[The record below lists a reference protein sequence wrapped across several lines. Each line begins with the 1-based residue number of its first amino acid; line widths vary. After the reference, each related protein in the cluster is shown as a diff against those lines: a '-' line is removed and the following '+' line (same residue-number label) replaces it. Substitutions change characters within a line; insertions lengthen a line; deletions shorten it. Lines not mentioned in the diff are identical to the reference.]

1 MVAPVELVRELL
13 GYRDMKLVT
22 ARDWGMITGLIAGAS
37 IAFPVLTP
45 VAMGS
50 LVVAGVQ
57 KLRALKK
64 RKAIE
69 GIELPPPRTV
79 IDIRVHVVSGVARKL
94 RAAVASIRG
103 DDVLAEH
110 VEIKDKGGGV
120 ILRRSESAPFWLER
134 DNEPPV
140 LVAGTSR
147 RVGGPPVARSPVG
160 DEVLA
165 MLGVP
170 FAVTGTLER
179 AAIGEA
185 TPVVVIGG
193 IEDEAVPDMA
203 FYRDGGQV
211 PVMRGRPGA
220 PLLVSY

>member
-13 GYRDMKLVT
+13 GYRDMKLVS

-50 LVVAGVQ
+50 LIAAGVQ
-57 KLRALKK
+57 KLRALRRK
-64 RKAIE
+64 KAIE

-79 IDIRVHVVSGVARKL
+79 IDIRVRVVAGVARKL
-94 RAAVASIRG
+94 RAAVASIG
-103 DDVLAEH
+103 GNDVLAEH
-110 VEIKDKGGGV
+110 VEIKDDGGGV

-134 DNEPPV
+134 EGEPPV
-140 LVAGTSR
+140 MVVGASR
-147 RVGGPPVARSPVG
+147 RVGGVAVERAPVG
-160 DEVLA
+160 DDVLA
-165 MLGVP
+165 LLGVP
-170 FAVTGTLER
+170 FAVSGTVER

-185 TPVVVIGG
+185 TPIVVIGG
-193 IEDEAVPDMA
+193 IEEEAVPEVA
-203 FYRDGGQV
+203 FHRDAGRV

-220 PLLVSY
+220 PLLLSY